1 MMDTMLKTN
10 PVELHTRPSHEMAQL
25 AWVLIAFGLILVMGG
40 AIATLL
46 LVLEQVET
54 TRVVRGVAI
63 QILEGSAR

>member
-1 MMDTMLKTN
+1 M
-10 PVELHTRPSHEMAQL
+10 SQL